1 MAAGRCWWTPGG
13 DRYLRIV
20 FANEPAE
27 RLASLG
33 ERFRAA
39 IG

>member
-1 MAAGRCWWTPGG
+1 MTGWGPSGA
-13 DRYLRIV
+13 RYLRIV
-20 FANEPAE
+20 FANEPVE
-27 RLASLG
+27 RLAGMG